1 MNIGKIT
8 NSSFFTDQN
17 MPHHQSTLVKLAN
30 RLQLHTIEKNLDKL
44 ILSSDFTT
52 LKSKKEESGIY
63 ERSAVY
69 SDSGFDWD
77 YLRTLKDYVYGT
89 KEIAFDA
96 LDWRKYYTNNNFI
109 GKFEIDQRVMIQ
121 PPSEKSNYSEYD
133 ALMNQYMKQYRA
145 DIKIEMTGDSLTLS
159 GDKTLRLILP
169 GMISDDEL
177 ENFRAELVQNGLG
190 QEIDWRGV
198 ENDFVAM
205 GISKENT
212 AWLDKKADYLTSRYA
227 ILKKRIQEQYSG
239 SGLKEQLDILN
250 QLYENTK
257 KKIADSYA
265 DEIGGFYENLG
276 QKGVAENFRVSML
289 SIIDEKAEIYEKYLS
304 ENTEYSKISNP
315 ENEWLLQD
323 DAYMAAQ
330 LRESYSM
337 SCHDNCKEGSIDHY
351 SMEDLMFAGLCV
363 KSLSSPLENIS
374 SRLWNYMQSLDS
386 NSDDSRLGK
395 TFAKLSQEM
404 QELTNHA
411 SIGKEMKNLATDI
424 FRPFMDKVM
433 DKLDEMLDNR
443 KSQAIQDPVLFKMYR
458 ITHIDRALVY
468 QSYNSV
474 FHHL

>member
-1 MNIGKIT
+1 ML
-8 NSSFFTDQN
+8 
-17 MPHHQSTLVKLAN
+17 HHQSTLVKLVN
-30 RLQLHTIEKNLDKL
+30 RLQLHTIEKNFDKL
-44 ILSSDFTT
+44 ILSPDITT

-63 ERSAVY
+63 EKSAVY

-109 GKFEIDQRVMIQ
+109 EKFKIDQRVMIQ

-227 ILKKRIQEQYSG
+227 VLKKRIQEQYSG
-239 SGLKEQLDILN
+239 SGLKEQMDILN

-257 KKIADSYA
+257 K
-265 DEIGGFYENLG
+265 
-276 QKGVAENFRVSML
+276 R
-289 SIIDEKAEIYEKYLS
+289 
-304 ENTEYSKISNP
+304 
-315 ENEWLLQD
+315 
-323 DAYMAAQ
+323 
-330 LRESYSM
+330 
-337 SCHDNCKEGSIDHY
+337 
-351 SMEDLMFAGLCV
+351 
-363 KSLSSPLENIS
+363 
-374 SRLWNYMQSLDS
+374 
-386 NSDDSRLGK
+386 
-395 TFAKLSQEM
+395 
-404 QELTNHA
+404 
-411 SIGKEMKNLATDI
+411 
-424 FRPFMDKVM
+424 
-433 DKLDEMLDNR
+433 
-443 KSQAIQDPVLFKMYR
+443 
-458 ITHIDRALVY
+458 
-468 QSYNSV
+468 
-474 FHHL
+474 

>member
-1 MNIGKIT
+1 MKVIISAAGTGGHINPGIAIANKIKEKSPKSEIIFIGT
-8 NSSFFTDQN
+8 NRGLEHDLVSRAGYKLKTIDAYGLKKELSLQN
-17 MPHHQSTLVKLAN
+17 VK
-30 RLQLHTIEKNLDKL
+30 HI
-44 ILSSDFTT
+44 IST

-63 ERSAVY
+63 EKSAVY
-69 SDSGFDWD
+69 SGSGFDWD

-227 ILKKRIQEQYSG
+227 VLKKRIQEQYSG
-239 SGLKEQLDILN
+239 SGLKEQMDILN

-257 KKIADSYA
+257 K
-265 DEIGGFYENLG
+265 
-276 QKGVAENFRVSML
+276 R
-289 SIIDEKAEIYEKYLS
+289 
-304 ENTEYSKISNP
+304 
-315 ENEWLLQD
+315 
-323 DAYMAAQ
+323 
-330 LRESYSM
+330 
-337 SCHDNCKEGSIDHY
+337 
-351 SMEDLMFAGLCV
+351 
-363 KSLSSPLENIS
+363 
-374 SRLWNYMQSLDS
+374 
-386 NSDDSRLGK
+386 
-395 TFAKLSQEM
+395 
-404 QELTNHA
+404 
-411 SIGKEMKNLATDI
+411 
-424 FRPFMDKVM
+424 
-433 DKLDEMLDNR
+433 
-443 KSQAIQDPVLFKMYR
+443 
-458 ITHIDRALVY
+458 
-468 QSYNSV
+468 
-474 FHHL
+474 